1 MSPQASTSCSSE
13 RGDQTH
19 GSAQFIDH
27 PSGFL
32 AVSPRNERFSLDGC
46 PGFVSYREQ
55 GRHLVSFG
63 GAHAP
68 PESAAKLLDGFVKFA
83 KARRRRVLIVQARE
97 TQVPLLR
104 GLGFR
109 VNQLGTTYSLRL
121 GGYTFSGAAKMKLRN
136 KLRRAQ
142 RAGLKVMEIG
152 HELPRTQASFD
163 LLHQISDAWLAKKHK
178 KELDFMIGEIGT
190 PQDVR
195 RRVFLV
201 QDRVGKSL
209 GFITYVPAWCDKPG
223 MLHDLTRRIPAAP
236 PGTMELCNAFAM
248 ERFRG
253 EGVQHLH
260 FGFTPFIVDERE
272 PEGGNRLF
280 AWITRKLR
288 RYGSAIYPADSQAQ
302 YKLKWGID
310 HTEREYVAAR
320 PLSLRSI
327 WDLLLLTRSL

>member
-13 RGDQTH
+13 RGDQTD
-19 GSAQFIDH
+19 GTAQFIDH

-109 VNQLGTTYSLRL
+109 VNQFGTTYSLRL
-121 GGYTFSGAAKMKLRN
+121 DGYSFSGAAKMKQRN

-152 HELPRTQASFD
+152 RELPRTPASFD

-201 QDRVGKSL
+201 QDRVGKPL

-223 MLHDLTRRIPAAP
+223 MLHDLTRRIPTAP
-236 PGTMELCNAFAM
+236 PGAMELCNAFAM

-253 EGVQHLH
+253 EGIQHLH

-310 HTEREYVAAR
+310 HTECEYVAAR